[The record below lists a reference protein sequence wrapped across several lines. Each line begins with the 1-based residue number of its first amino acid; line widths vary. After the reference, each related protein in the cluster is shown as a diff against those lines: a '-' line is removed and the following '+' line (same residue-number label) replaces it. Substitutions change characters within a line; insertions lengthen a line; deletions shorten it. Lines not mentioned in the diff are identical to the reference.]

1 MNMKVVVV
9 WGFVV
14 IVFAGLGIFGML
26 NQDILQSP
34 PDLNTPYVPSGDDQ
48 GKSMVC
54 TNIRENG
61 NSSYRFTLDETTNNI
76 TSVNISYSANNADI
90 DTYTAATNLNNSVI
104 NGVSIALSGTS
115 TDFALIIT
123 VNVGSMDTVA
133 LESVSSDLSKLG
145 IIIDGIT
152 DYETYKTALASSGAY
167 TCD

>member
-1 MNMKVVVV
+1 MNMKVVVI

-14 IVFAGLGIFGML
+14 LVFAGLGIFGML
-26 NQDILQSP
+26 NQDILQTP
-34 PDLNTPYVPSGDDQ
+34 PDINTPSIPNGETQ

-54 TNIRENG
+54 SNIRENG

-76 TSVNISYSANNADI
+76 LSVNISYSANNADV
-90 DTYTAATNLNNSVI
+90 DTYTAATNLNNSIV
-104 NGVSIALSGTS
+104 NGLTFALSGTS
-115 TDFALIIT
+115 TDFVLIIT
-123 VNVGSMDTVA
+123 ANVGSMDTVG
-133 LESVSSDLSKLG
+133 LESISADLSKLG